1 MAASLCAE
9 PLFCCQ
15 AVEAGV
21 IHQSQPSIFQGK
33 EENRLAISKDRK
45 EELVGIYSELLS
57 QATGFV
63 LADYKGIS
71 VKQVNTMRD
80 KLREVDGAYVIV
92 KNTLFKI
99 ALKEAGWPVPDDM
112 LAGPTGVIFGAANFP
127 AVAKV
132 SIGFIK
138 DYDGLFTVKG
148 GVMAGQILTDK
159 QVDTVSNLPSLDELR
174 AQLIGLISQPA
185 TGLAGVINS
194 AVAAVPQVLQAYVS
208 KNEAA

>member
-1 MAASLCAE
+1 MAASLCVE

-15 AVEAGV
+15 GV
-21 IHQSQPSIFQGK
+21 GYSLNMRKQTPIFKGK
-33 EENRLAISKDRK
+33 EENYLAISKDRK
-45 EELVGIYSELLS
+45 EELVGIYNELLG

-71 VKQVNTMRD
+71 VSQVNTMRD
-80 KLREVDGAYVIV
+80 KLRDVDGAYVIV

-132 SIGFIK
+132 SLGFIK
-138 DYDGLFTVKG
+138 DYENLFAIKG
-148 GVMAGQILTDK
+148 GVMAGQILTSQ

-174 AQLIGLISQPA
+174 SQIIGLISQPA
-185 TGLAGVINS
+185 TGLAGVINGV
-194 AVAAVPQVLQAYVS
+194 VAAVPQVLQAYVS

>member
-1 MAASLCAE
+1 M
-9 PLFCCQ
+9 
-15 AVEAGV
+15 
-21 IHQSQPSIFQGK
+21 
-33 EENRLAISKDRK
+33 AISKDRK
-45 EELVGIYSELLS
+45 EELVGIYGELLS

-99 ALKEAGWPVPDDM
+99 ALQEAGWPVPDDM

-132 SIGFIK
+132 SLGFVK
-138 DYDGLFTVKG
+138 DYENLFVIKG
-148 GVMAGQILTDK
+148 GVMAGQILSDK
-159 QVDTVSNLPSLDELR
+159 QVDAVSNLPSLDELR
-174 AQLIGLISQPA
+174 SQLIGLISQPA
-185 TGLAGVINS
+185 TGLAGVIN
-194 AVAAVPQVLQAYVS
+194 AVVAGVPQVLQAYVS

>member
-1 MAASLCAE
+1 
-9 PLFCCQ
+9 
-15 AVEAGV
+15 
-21 IHQSQPSIFQGK
+21 
-33 EENRLAISKDRK
+33 LAISKERK
-45 EELVGIYSELLS
+45 EELVGVYGELLG

-71 VKQVNTMRD
+71 VSQVNAMRD
-80 KLREVDGAYVIV
+80 KLRDVDGAYVIV

-99 ALKEAGWPVPDDM
+99 ALQNAGWPIPENL

-132 SIGFIK
+132 SLGFVK
-138 DYDGLFTVKG
+138 DYEGLFTVKG

-174 AQLIGLISQPA
+174 AQIIGLISQPA
-185 TGLAGVINS
+185 SGLAGVINS

>member
-1 MAASLCAE
+1 L
-9 PLFCCQ
+9 
-15 AVEAGV
+15 VN
-21 IHQSQPSIFQGK
+21 SQQPIFQGK
-33 EENRLAISKDRK
+33 EENRLAISKERK
-45 EELVGIYSELLS
+45 EELVGVYGELLG

-71 VKQVNTMRD
+71 VSQVNTMRD
-80 KLREVDGAYVIV
+80 KLRDVDGAYVIV

-99 ALKEAGWPVPDDM
+99 ALKNAGWPIPENL

-132 SIGFIK
+132 SLGFVK
-138 DYDGLFTVKG
+138 DYEGLFTVKG
-148 GVMAGQILTDK
+148 GVMAGQILTGK

-174 AQLIGLISQPA
+174 AQIIGLISQPA

>member
-1 MAASLCAE
+1 M
-9 PLFCCQ
+9 
-15 AVEAGV
+15 
-21 IHQSQPSIFQGK
+21 
-33 EENRLAISKDRK
+33 AISKERK
-45 EELVGIYSELLS
+45 EELVGVYGELLG

-71 VKQVNTMRD
+71 VSQVNTMRD
-80 KLREVDGAYVIV
+80 KLRDVDGAYVIV

-99 ALKEAGWPVPDDM
+99 ALKNAGWPIPENL

-132 SIGFIK
+132 SLGFVK
-138 DYDGLFTVKG
+138 DYEGLFTVKG

-174 AQLIGLISQPA
+174 AQIIGLISQPA
-185 TGLAGVINS
+185 SGLAGVINS

>member
-1 MAASLCAE
+1 
-9 PLFCCQ
+9 
-15 AVEAGV
+15 
-21 IHQSQPSIFQGK
+21 
-33 EENRLAISKDRK
+33 LAISKDRK
-45 EELVGIYSELLS
+45 NELVGIYGELLGE
-57 QATGFV
+57 ATGFV

-71 VKQVNTMRD
+71 VSQVNTMRD
-80 KLREVDGAYVIV
+80 KLRDVNGAYVIV

-99 ALKEAGWPVPDDM
+99 ALEEAGWPVPDDM

-132 SIGFIK
+132 SLGFIK
-138 DYDGLFTVKG
+138 DYEGLFNIKG
-148 GVMAGQILTDK
+148 GVMAGQILTGK
-159 QVDTVSNLPSLDELR
+159 QVDAVSSLPSLDELR
-174 AQLIGLISQPA
+174 AQLIGLITQPA

>member
-1 MAASLCAE
+1 M
-9 PLFCCQ
+9 
-15 AVEAGV
+15 
-21 IHQSQPSIFQGK
+21 
-33 EENRLAISKDRK
+33 AISKERK
-45 EELVGIYSELLS
+45 EELVGVYSELLG

-71 VKQVNTMRD
+71 VSQVNTMRD
-80 KLREVDGAYVIV
+80 KLRDVDGAYVIV

-99 ALKEAGWPVPDDM
+99 ALKNAGWPIPENL

-132 SIGFIK
+132 SLGFVK
-138 DYDGLFTVKG
+138 DYEGLFTVKG

-174 AQLIGLISQPA
+174 AQIIGLISQPA
-185 TGLAGVINS
+185 SGLAGVINS

-208 KNEAA
+208 KNEAS

>member
-1 MAASLCAE
+1 VRSRFFVVRQFAPRKNESLT
-9 PLFCCQ
+9 P
-15 AVEAGV
+15 
-21 IHQSQPSIFQGK
+21 IFQGK

-45 EELVGIYSELLS
+45 EELVGIYGELLG

-92 KNTLFKI
+92 KNTLFMI
-99 ALKEAGWPVPDDM
+99 ALKEAGWPIPDNM

-132 SIGFIK
+132 TLGFIK
-138 DYDGLFTVKG
+138 DYEGLFTIKG

-174 AQLIGLISQPA
+174 SQLIGLISQPA
-185 TGLAGVINS
+185 TSLAGVINS

>member
-1 MAASLCAE
+1 M
-9 PLFCCQ
+9 
-15 AVEAGV
+15 
-21 IHQSQPSIFQGK
+21 
-33 EENRLAISKDRK
+33 AISKDRK
-45 EELVGIYSELLS
+45 EELVGIYGELLG

-63 LADYKGIS
+63 MADYKGIS

-92 KNTLFKI
+92 KNTLFMI

-132 SIGFIK
+132 TLGFVK
-138 DYDGLFTVKG
+138 DYEGLFTIKG
-148 GVMAGQILTDK
+148 GVMAGQILTGK

-174 AQLIGLISQPA
+174 SQLIGLISQPA

>member
-1 MAASLCAE
+1 M
-9 PLFCCQ
+9 
-15 AVEAGV
+15 
-21 IHQSQPSIFQGK
+21 
-33 EENRLAISKDRK
+33 AISKDRK
-45 EELVGIYSELLS
+45 EELVGIYGELLG

-71 VKQVNTMRD
+71 VKQVNTMRE
-80 KLREVDGAYVIV
+80 KLRDVSGAYMIV

-99 ALKEAGWPVPDDM
+99 ALKEAGWPIPDTM
-112 LAGPTGVIFGAANFP
+112 LGGPTGVIFGAANFP

-132 SIGFIK
+132 TMGFIK
-138 DYDGLFTVKG
+138 DYEGLFIIKG
-148 GVMAGQILTDK
+148 GVMSGQILTDK
-159 QVDTVSNLPSLDELR
+159 QVNAVSSLPSLDELR
-174 AQLIGLISQPA
+174 AQLIGLITQPA

>member
-1 MAASLCAE
+1 M
-9 PLFCCQ
+9 
-15 AVEAGV
+15 
-21 IHQSQPSIFQGK
+21 
-33 EENRLAISKDRK
+33 AISRDRK
-45 EELVGIYSELLS
+45 EELVGIYGELLS

-63 LADYKGIS
+63 LAEYKGIS
-71 VKQVNTMRD
+71 VKQVNAIRD

-99 ALKEAGWPVPDDM
+99 ALKEAGWPIPEDM
-112 LAGPTGVIFGAANFP
+112 LTKPTGVIFGAANFP
-127 AVAKV
+127 AVAKTTL
-132 SIGFIK
+132 GMLK
-138 DYDGLFTVKG
+138 DYEGLLTIKG

-159 QVDTVSNLPSLDELR
+159 QVDAVSNLPSLDELR

>member
-1 MAASLCAE
+1 M
-9 PLFCCQ
+9 
-15 AVEAGV
+15 
-21 IHQSQPSIFQGK
+21 
-33 EENRLAISKDRK
+33 AISKDRK
-45 EELVGIYSELLS
+45 EELVGVYSELLG

-80 KLREVDGAYVIV
+80 KLRDVDGAYVIV

-132 SIGFIK
+132 S
-138 DYDGLFTVKG
+138 
-148 GVMAGQILTDK
+148 
-159 QVDTVSNLPSLDELR
+159 
-174 AQLIGLISQPA
+174 
-185 TGLAGVINS
+185 
-194 AVAAVPQVLQAYVS
+194 
-208 KNEAA
+208 

>member
-1 MAASLCAE
+1 LIANGLS
-9 PLFCCQ
+9 F
-15 AVEAGV
+15 
-21 IHQSQPSIFQGK
+21 K
-33 EENRLAISKDRK
+33 ERRKTYLAISKDRK
-45 EELVGIYSELLS
+45 EELVGIYSELLG

-63 LADYKGIS
+63 MADYKGIS
-71 VKQVNTMRD
+71 VKQVNTMRE
-80 KLREVDGAYVIV
+80 KLRDVDGAYVIV

-132 SIGFIK
+132 SLGFVK
-138 DYDGLFTVKG
+138 DYENLFIIKG
-148 GVMAGQILTDK
+148 GVMAGQILSNK

-185 TGLAGVINS
+185 TGLAATIN
-194 AVAAVPQVLQAYVS
+194 AVVAGVPQVLQAYVS

>member
-1 MAASLCAE
+1 
-9 PLFCCQ
+9 
-15 AVEAGV
+15 
-21 IHQSQPSIFQGK
+21 
-33 EENRLAISKDRK
+33 LAISKDRK
-45 EELVGIYSELLS
+45 EELVGIYGELLG

-63 LADYKGIS
+63 MADYKGIS

-80 KLREVDGAYVIV
+80 KLRDVDGAYVIV

-132 SIGFIK
+132 SLGFIK
-138 DYDGLFTVKG
+138 DYDGLFTIKG

-159 QVDTVSNLPSLDELR
+159 QVDVVSNLPSLDELR

-185 TGLAGVINS
+185 SGLAGVINS
-194 AVAAVPQVLQAYVS
+194 AVAAVPQVLQAYIS